1 MARRRANNSQ
11 KENVMRTKYAVFM
24 VFLAMLGIM
33 SVGCV
38 EQSADKYRVFEN
50 SKVLIED
57 LQARM
62 PQLSVKELQT
72 KLENEE
78 EFTLIDVR
86 TLKEFNSGSIPGA
99 VHISRGL
106 LEFQVEKEFP
116 ERTEEIVIY
125 CQKDGRGL
133 LAVEALMRIGYQNVK
148 NLEGGWTAWK
158 DDSFKDAVDGIHHHS
173 DDGGGC

>member
-1 MARRRANNSQ
+1 
-11 KENVMRTKYAVFM
+11 MRTKYAVFM